1 MEFTQQSRK
10 RREAMELK
18 DKTVEFL
25 LNQLGFS
32 QKDLDK
38 VKTILDNINV
48 KTVGDSTIIEVRL
61 NKVSVIVENNKDVY

>member
-1 MEFTQQSRK
+1 
-10 RREAMELK
+10 MELK

-38 VKTILDNINV
+38 VKTILNNITV
-48 KTVGDSTIIEVRL
+48 KTVGDSTVIEVRL

>member
-1 MEFTQQSRK
+1 
-10 RREAMELK
+10 MELK

-38 VKTILDNINV
+38 VKIILDNINV

>member
-1 MEFTQQSRK
+1 
-10 RREAMELK
+10 MELK

-38 VKTILDNINV
+38 VKTILDNITV
-48 KTVGDSTIIEVRL
+48 KTVGDSTVIEVRL
-61 NKVSVIVENNKDVY
+61 NKVSVIVENNKDVYWDW

>member
-1 MEFTQQSRK
+1 
-10 RREAMELK
+10 MELK

-38 VKTILDNINV
+38 VKTILDNITV
-48 KTVGDSTIIEVRL
+48 KTVGDATVIEVRL

>member
-1 MEFTQQSRK
+1 
-10 RREAMELK
+10 MELK

-48 KTVGDSTIIEVRL
+48 KTVGDTTIVEIRI
-61 NKVSVIVENNKDVY
+61 NKVSVVLENDKDVY

>member
-1 MEFTQQSRK
+1 
-10 RREAMELK
+10 MELK

-38 VKTILDNINV
+38 VKTILDNITV
-48 KTVGDSTIIEVRL
+48 KTVGDSTVIEVKL

>member
-1 MEFTQQSRK
+1 
-10 RREAMELK
+10 MELK

-38 VKTILDNINV
+38 VKTILDNITV
-48 KTVGDSTIIEVRL
+48 KTVGDSTIIEVKL
-61 NKVSVIVENNKDVY
+61 NKVSVIVENNKDVYWDWQN

>member
-1 MEFTQQSRK
+1 
-10 RREAMELK
+10 MELK

-38 VKTILDNINV
+38 VKTILDNITV
-48 KTVGDSTIIEVRL
+48 KTVGDSTIIEVKL

>member
-1 MEFTQQSRK
+1 
-10 RREAMELK
+10 MELK

-38 VKTILDNINV
+38 VKTILDNITV

>member
-1 MEFTQQSRK
+1 V
-10 RREAMELK
+10 AMELK

>member
-1 MEFTQQSRK
+1 
-10 RREAMELK
+10 MELK

-25 LNQLGFS
+25 INQLGFS
-32 QKDLDK
+32 QKDLYK

-48 KTVGDSTIIEVRL
+48 KTVGDSTVIEVRL

>member
-1 MEFTQQSRK
+1 
-10 RREAMELK
+10 MELK

-38 VKTILDNINV
+38 VKTILDNITV
-48 KTVGDSTIIEVRL
+48 KTVGDSTVIEVRL
-61 NKVSVIVENNKDVY
+61 NKVSVIVENNEDVY

>member
-1 MEFTQQSRK
+1 
-10 RREAMELK
+10 MELK

-48 KTVGDSTIIEVRL
+48 KNVGDSTVIEVRL
-61 NKVSVIVENNKDVY
+61 NKISVIVENNKDVYWDWQS

>member
-1 MEFTQQSRK
+1 
-10 RREAMELK
+10 MELK

-38 VKTILDNINV
+38 VKTILDNITV
-48 KTVGDSTIIEVRL
+48 KTVGDSTVIEVRL

>member
-1 MEFTQQSRK
+1 
-10 RREAMELK
+10 MELK

-38 VKTILDNINV
+38 VKTILDNITV
-48 KTVGDSTIIEVRL
+48 KTVGDSTVIEVRL
-61 NKVSVIVENNKDVY
+61 NKISVIVGNNKDVY